1 MRRCLLLAFLL
12 ATAALLGS
20 ALVASAHGED
30 SQEGFLRMETVA
42 FSNVQFSA
50 DTIKQ
55 GESVTI
61 SGEATILGTFPKNLG
76 DPGMG
81 YINIT
86 APGPVVL
93 MKDRVINGAEAPDAI
108 FVKKGNSYDF
118 KMTIVGREPG
128 RWHVHPTFAVEGA
141 GTLIGPGQ
149 WITVQDTGGFANNL
163 SLLNGE
169 TVNLETYGIGQLTIF
184 HWLGFALGLG
194 WMLYWTW
201 PRIGGANHRT
211 VSKLPVTLSVPLN
224 TDGQD
229 IGLITKQDHRVSNWL
244 LLATIA
250 LLAIGWIYQSVSF
263 PIKIPQQVLRFEPPA
278 LPQPPQFSQVVAKGG
293 SFDPQTST
301 LVVDVDATNTGKAPM
316 NVTGFTTSS
325 LTFVNQTSAG
335 TGAQY
340 VMTVDPPGPVAPGET
355 KTLKLTLRDPVWRD
369 ARIIEINR
377 PRIEVAGQLIFQD
390 ANGTRNQDTILSS
403 INPKLT

>member
-1 MRRCLLLAFLL
+1 MRHRLLLAFLL
-12 ATAALLGS
+12 ATAGLLGT
-20 ALVASAHGED
+20 AVLASAHGED

-55 GESVTI
+55 GDPVTI
-61 SGEATILGTFPKNLG
+61 TGQATILDTFPKNLG
-76 DPGMG
+76 EPGMG
-81 YINIT
+81 YVNIT

-108 FVKKGNSYDF
+108 FIKKGNSYDF
-118 KMTIVGREPG
+118 KMTMVGRLPG
-128 RWHVHPTFAVEGA
+128 RWHVHPTMAVEGA

-149 WITVQDTGGFANNL
+149 WITVQDTGGFANSLN
-163 SLLNGE
+163 LLNGQA
-169 TVNLETYGIGQLTIF
+169 VNLETFGVEQMTIF
-184 HWLGFALGLG
+184 QWLGFAIGLY

-211 VSKLPVTLSVPLN
+211 VSKLPVTLSIPLN

-244 LLATIA
+244 LAATIG

-278 LPQPPQFSQVVAKGG
+278 LPQPPQFSQAVAKSGT
-293 SFDPQTST
+293 FDPQTST
-301 LVVDVDATNTGKAPM
+301 LVMDVDATNTGKAPM
-316 NVTGFTTSS
+316 TVSDFTTSS
-325 LTFVNQTSAG
+325 LTFVNQTAAG
-335 TGAQY
+335 TGSQY
-340 VMTVDPPGPVAPGET
+340 VMTVDPPGPIAPGET
-355 KTLKLTLRDPVWRD
+355 KTLRLTLRDPVWRD
-369 ARIIEINR
+369 SRIIEVNR
-377 PRIEVAGQLIFQD
+377 PRIEVAGRLQFQD
-390 ANGTRNQDTILSS
+390 ASGTKNQDTILTS

>member
-1 MRRCLLLAFLL
+1 MRHRLLLAFLL
-12 ATAALLGS
+12 AVTALLGT

-42 FSNVQFSA
+42 FNDVQFSA

-55 GESVTI
+55 GETVTI
-61 SGEATILGTFPKNLG
+61 TGEATILDTFPRNLG

-81 YINIT
+81 YVNIT

-118 KMTIVGREPG
+118 QLTVAGRQPG

-149 WITVQDTGGFANNL
+149 WITVQDVGGVPNNL
-163 SLLNGE
+163 TLLNGQ
-169 TVNLETYGIGQLTIF
+169 TVNLETFGVEQLTIF
-184 HWLGFALGLG
+184 HWLGFAIGLY

-211 VSKLPVTLSVPLN
+211 VSKLPVTLSIPLN
-224 TDGQD
+224 TDGGD
-229 IGLITKQDHRVSNWL
+229 FGLVTKQDHRMSNYL

-250 LLAIGWIYQSVSF
+250 LLAIGWVYQSVSF
-263 PIKIPQQVLRFEPPA
+263 PVKIPQQVLRFEPPA
-278 LPQPPQFSQVVAKGG
+278 LPQPPQFSKVVPKDA

-301 LVVDVDATNTGKAPM
+301 LVIDVDATNTGKSPM
-316 NVTGFTTSS
+316 NLTGFTTSS
-325 LTFVNQTSAG
+325 LSFVNQTSAG
-335 TGAQY
+335 TGAQH
-340 VMTVDPPGPVAPGET
+340 VMTVEPAGPVAPGET

-369 ARIIEINR
+369 ARIIEVNR
-377 PRIEVAGQLIFQD
+377 PRIEVAGLLLFQD
-390 ANGTRNQDTILSS
+390 ASGIKNQDTILQSV
-403 INPKLT
+403 NPKLT

>member
-1 MRRCLLLAFLL
+1 VL
-12 ATAALLGS
+12 
-20 ALVASAHGED
+20 ASAHGED

-55 GESVTI
+55 GDPVTI
-61 SGEATILGTFPKNLG
+61 TGQATILDTFPKNLG
-76 DPGMG
+76 EPGMG
-81 YINIT
+81 YVNIT

-108 FVKKGNSYDF
+108 FIKKGNSYDF
-118 KMTIVGREPG
+118 KMTMVGRLPG
-128 RWHVHPTFAVEGA
+128 RWHVHPTMAVEGA

-149 WITVQDTGGFANNL
+149 WITVQDTGGFANSLN
-163 SLLNGE
+163 LLNGQA
-169 TVNLETYGIGQLTIF
+169 VNLETFGVEQMTIF
-184 HWLGFALGLG
+184 QWLGFAIGLY

-211 VSKLPVTLSVPLN
+211 VSKLPVTLSIPLN

-244 LLATIA
+244 LAATIG

-278 LPQPPQFSQVVAKGG
+278 LPQPPQFSQAVAKSGT
-293 SFDPQTST
+293 FDPQTST
-301 LVVDVDATNTGKAPM
+301 LVMDVDATNTGKAPM
-316 NVTGFTTSS
+316 TVSDFTTSS
-325 LTFVNQTSAG
+325 LTFVNQTAAG
-335 TGAQY
+335 TGSQY
-340 VMTVDPPGPVAPGET
+340 VMTVDPPGPIAPGET
-355 KTLKLTLRDPVWRD
+355 KTLRLTLRDPVWRD
-369 ARIIEINR
+369 SRIIEVNR
-377 PRIEVAGQLIFQD
+377 PRIEVAGRLQFQD
-390 ANGTRNQDTILSS
+390 ASGTKNQDTILTS